1 MLCSKCGANVP
12 DDVKFCSV
20 CGEPMPAAPEA
31 PAYAEPVYAAPVA
44 PKKKLNVKLL
54 AIAGVAVVAV
64 VVLLVLLLGGS
75 SYQGVVDDLLKVSME
90 GDLSGIE
97 DLAPE
102 AFWKWANAEYQ
113 VTPEAVASN
122 QKLKAYLDESVQSE
136 TKHMVEEYGSD
147 WDVDYTVICDH
158 AISAEDF
165 AKIQKNMQEHYG
177 FAAEEVR
184 LVHIEMECTGDL
196 DSEIGIEPSYVAK
209 VDGDWYAISGSGYF
223 AAEEMVKQCK

>member
-20 CGEPMPAAPEA
+20 CGEPMPAAPET

-75 SYQGVVDDLLKVSME
+75 SYQGIVDDMLTVTME
-90 GDLSGIE
+90 GDLSGVE
-97 DLAPE
+97 DMAPE
-102 AFWKWANAEYQ
+102 AFWNWASTEYK
-113 VTPEAVASN
+113 VTPDAVASN
-122 QKLKAYLDESVQSE
+122 QALKAYITESVNSQ
-136 TKHMVEEYGSD
+136 TKHMVEDYGSD
-147 WDVDYTVICDH
+147 WDIDYTVVCDH
-158 AISAEDF
+158 AIAAEAF
-165 AKIQKNMQEHYG
+165 AKIQETMQKHYG

-184 LVHIEMECTGDL
+184 QLHVKVECTGEL
-196 DSEIGIEPSYVAK
+196 DDETDIESFYIAK

-223 AAEEMVKQCK
+223 AVEDMVKQCK